1 MPKST
6 LSRLWRDETWL
17 DRAMGPT
24 LQQLIAVLP
33 GLGEYVMA
41 RSYAS
46 RLSDVL
52 RACDEVGLIVLPD
65 RVRTLT
71 ESCPIQYVTNALAA
85 AVAIMQL
92 DTAGAFSQLARRWGD
107 QQDIAIDALFARSPN
122 GLLDNPGPLTAQSSR
137 IVELSDTRDNSMYST
152 VGHGILVHKLTKL
165 NEMAAVE
172 ISSGCRDRRSAF
184 TYRSAVIGR
193 LLRAE
198 DIAAADAYRAHVRDN
213 DLLLRTELWSLA
225 SYSADVPLTPDFSL
239 PPTTLRGTA
248 EEVLRDIL
256 IRNNTYLHY
265 LVTSAIPVLL
275 RYDASFGGK
284 RLELVSA
291 ITDRIERGAYRRT
304 EAAAMA
310 LARSVLH
317 DC

>member
-6 LSRLWRDETWL
+6 LSRLWRDEAWL

-41 RSYAS
+41 RSYAA

-52 RACDEVGLIVLPD
+52 RACDAIGLAVRPD
-65 RVRTLT
+65 RIRTLA
-71 ESCPIQYVTNALAA
+71 ESCPIQYVTNVLAA
-85 AVAIMQL
+85 AVAIMRL

-107 QQDIAIDALFARSPN
+107 KQDIAIDALFDRSPN
-122 GLLDNPGPLTAQSSR
+122 GLLDDPAPLTAQSVR
-137 IVELSDTRDNSMYST
+137 LVELSDIRDNSMYST

-165 NEMAAVE
+165 NEMGAAE

-198 DIAAADAYRAHVRDN
+198 DIAAADAYRAQVQDN

-225 SYSADVPLTPDFSL
+225 SYSADVPVTPDFSL
-239 PPTTLRGTA
+239 PPTILRGTA
-248 EEVLRDIL
+248 EDVMRDIF

-265 LVTSAIPVLL
+265 LLTSAIPVLL
-275 RYDASFGGK
+275 RYDPSFGGK

-304 EAAAMA
+304 ESAGMV